1 MAKNDDAQPVT
12 TGSISPKD
20 AAEAKIAGFEQAIKE
35 RAKELDTGRLGRI
48 LKTVGIKY
56 RTSKQEELDK
66 LYDPDPSKRTP
77 EQEAKLRADYQVE
90 SAPLLDEKVTQM
102 RTEATEALNTEYAQ
116 LTRDRVIGLE
126 GSLVDQLI
134 READKFIE
142 TEEKNKAV
150 AIAVLGKAAADPKNL
165 VNVNVVKEKI
175 DRLYETAKDIS
186 SLGGYLTDIV
196 GKIVKDRNQL
206 DPKEEKTLNQY
217 VDMFTQ
223 MQRDLQKDEL
233 ALRDIK
239 KMDKDADI
247 STDSL
252 EKLMVTSRDK
262 LLPIMDKANLG
273 KSLANMSWADQILK
287 ETQETASA
295 RGIQ

>member
-1 MAKNDDAQPVT
+1 MAKDDAQPVT

-20 AAEAKIAGFEQAIKE
+20 AAEAKIADFEKAIQE

-56 RTSKQEELDK
+56 KTPKHKELDK
-66 LYDPDPSKRTP
+66 LYGADPSKRTP
-77 EQEAKLRADYQVE
+77 EQADKLRADYQVE
-90 SAPLLDEKVTQM
+90 SAPLLNETVQKM
-102 RTEATEALNTEYAQ
+102 RTEATNTLNEEYAY
-116 LTRDRVIGLE
+116 LTDNRVIGLD
-126 GSLVDQLI
+126 GSLVGQLI
-134 READKFIE
+134 READSFIE
-142 TEEKNKAV
+142 TENKNKTV
-150 AIAVLGKAAADPKNL
+150 AESVLTRAAADPENL
-165 VNVNVVKEKI
+165 IDVTVVKEKI
-175 DRLYETAKDIS
+175 DKLYETAKDIS

-206 DPKEEKTLNQY
+206 DPKEEKTLNEY

-239 KMDKDADI
+239 KMDKDADV
-247 STDSL
+247 STEAL

-262 LLPIMDKANLG
+262 LLPIMDKANVG